1 MIIFC
6 VNEEAVILDVYGKYG
21 VRTLLILNDFVNIN
35 L

>member
-6 VNEEAVILDVYGKYG
+6 VNEEPVILYIYGKYG
-21 VRTLLILNDFVNIN
+21 VRALLFLNDFVNIN